1 MDNGWMDKAA
11 VACLAFREGLQQQP
25 MHQGPVYQHYVSHY
39 MAQMCSAV
47 KHFSY
52 LTVKYWCYII
62 AMHSSFSRM
71 RVINHN
77 SVLSGDRI
85 RQCETSS
92 GALEDKNYSFCYSE
106 GMKWTVYW
114 WKLPRF
120 LAVWKQ
126 NYFLQLCRSMSCKQH
141 SIIYLYLSYFTN
153 DNVVYWI
160 LCSKYHMLITMNYA
174 SFTWNLLSVI
184 SVQL

>member
-1 MDNGWMDKAA
+1 
-11 VACLAFREGLQQQP
+11 
-25 MHQGPVYQHYVSHY
+25 
-39 MAQMCSAV
+39 
-47 KHFSY
+47 
-52 LTVKYWCYII
+52 
-62 AMHSSFSRM
+62 MHSSFSRM

-141 SIIYLYLSYFTN
+141 SI
-153 DNVVYWI
+153 
-160 LCSKYHMLITMNYA
+160 
-174 SFTWNLLSVI
+174 
-184 SVQL
+184 